1 MKNNNNSEFLKIL
14 NYLKTLNLCFF
25 KFDSLMK
32 RKFWSFEAEDK
43 GWNFDAEQHKKQM
56 SQEEGEENEAS
67 LSLPCRRQK

>member
-1 MKNNNNSEFLKIL
+1 
-14 NYLKTLNLCFF
+14 
-25 KFDSLMK
+25 MK